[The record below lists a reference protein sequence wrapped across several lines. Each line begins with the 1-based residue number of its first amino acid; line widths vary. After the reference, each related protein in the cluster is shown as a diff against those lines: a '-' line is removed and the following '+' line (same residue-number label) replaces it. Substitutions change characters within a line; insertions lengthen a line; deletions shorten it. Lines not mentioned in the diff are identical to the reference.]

1 MEDVVEDVRMLIILV
16 QVVGQAHQVKVIVV
30 EITVVLLYK
39 LLVVAVVLVV
49 LVEMHNNKLVQEEM
63 VFHLIS
69 QEVQ

>member
-1 MEDVVEDVRMLIILV
+1 MEDVRMLIMLV

-39 LLVVAVVLVV
+39 LLVVSVVLVL
-49 LVEMHNNKLVQEEM
+49 LVEMQLNKLVQEEM
-63 VFHLIS
+63 VSHLIS